1 MHFLFAFGTFVSML
15 ELACYVAFFHHIY
28 NHNNTV
34 AVHVVAPAVIKKRNK
49 ARRI

>member
-28 NHNNTV
+28 NHIIDHISLV
-34 AVHVVAPAVIKKRNK
+34 PYHFH
-49 ARRI
+49 